1 MSLCGAIPR
10 VILAGLHSW
19 TPRACFTFWKV
30 PGTNKAR
37 VKSTFALC
45 VCVCVSH
52 CRVWLSATPWTV
64 AHQAPPISQARI
76 PEWGAISFSRASS
89 QPRDQTQVTCTAGR
103 FSTTE
108 LLGKPRLCLTILKAW
123 LISSKPRPDDFIIL
137 DQTSFTIFHKI
148 MPSHPQIN
156 LSMTSKL
163 LYFVDTHH
171 THTHTHTHTQSHIHG
186 ISTTSLVSDT
196 RSTAWRMA
204 ASYRSHFP
212 TFSIHIMAVHQISIT
227 FPSSFT
233 RLYLLTPQVKA
244 SSPDLLLF
252 ILMTKQW
259 QEISKIISQWNR
271 YQCNSHP
278 CLLEGM
284 WEACCTGRYGL
295 DSCQVPLFT

>member
-19 TPRACFTFWKV
+19 TPRGCFTFWKV

-123 LISSKPRPDDFIIL
+123 LISSKPRPDDFIIV

-171 THTHTHTHTQSHIHG
+171 THTHTHIHTEPHSWNQYHKSSFRHKKYCMAHGSLLQITLPHILYPHYG
-186 ISTTSLVSDT
+186 SPPNF
-196 RSTAWRMA
+196 
-204 ASYRSHFP
+204 YN
-212 TFSIHIMAVHQISIT
+212 FSILI
-227 FPSSFT
+227 
-233 RLYLLTPQVKA
+233 Y
-244 SSPDLLLF
+244 
-252 ILMTKQW
+252 
-259 QEISKIISQWNR
+259 
-271 YQCNSHP
+271 
-278 CLLEGM
+278 
-284 WEACCTGRYGL
+284 
-295 DSCQVPLFT
+295 